1 MPKFVMSDGRMFTD
15 YSPSCELN
23 KNIQQ
28 KYNIQNSHEYKK
40 FLQNNAENLITGMS
54 KCVEGEDSKVCPVC
68 KLEIN
73 L

>member
-15 YSPSCELN
+15 YTPSCELN

-40 FLQNNAENLITGMS
+40 FLQHNGEKLINEMF
-54 KCVEGEDSKVCPVC
+54 KCVEEEDSKVCPVC
-68 KLEIN
+68 KLNIK